1 MPIHFKDFCISET
14 TSSEKYSYCQKCSMW
29 PMISSAATVWNITS
43 SLITRIWLLEEHI
56 TKSHIKRTV
65 AKVVVDGTV
74 GCKCVYPCIP
84 MKPKVEAPVTIITGQ
99 QWHCA
104 LQDAPACK
112 FQCGTKA
119 QLNNHIKK
127 AHRNKTQL
135 QCTVC
140 NLYLKKCWWIVKA
153 YELDSQKKLWRYTEQ
168 WNKHV
173 QTHLQELPKD
183 I

>member
-1 MPIHFKDFCISET
+1 M
-14 TSSEKYSYCQKCSMW
+14 
-29 PMISSAATVWNITS
+29 
-43 SLITRIWLLEEHI
+43 
-56 TKSHIKRTV
+56 
-65 AKVVVDGTV
+65 
-74 GCKCVYPCIP
+74 
-84 MKPKVEAPVTIITGQ
+84 TIITGQ

-140 NLYLKKCWWIVKA
+140 NLYLKNVDELSKHMSLTHKRNYEDIQSNETNMSKLTCRNCQKTFNSHNELNEHIKTDHISYKPCRNFATNSCPYQEECRFYHVTLQQGECICYKCSDKF
-153 YELDSQKKLWRYTEQ
+153 SKKSILLSHIKNYHNEPCL
-168 WNKHV
+168 KY
-173 QTHLQELPKD
+173 LQGTCTYGNTCV
-183 I
+183 